1 MAPAIK
7 NPPPGKEPSPG
18 LARERTRLAWSRTV
32 IAFAAVGGALLKTD
46 IAAGAIV
53 VAMAVLLW
61 VLVRIIPG
69 QPGGGASPARL
80 RLVAMT
86 VAGVAVVAL
95 AVSFLA
101 HRA

>member
-1 MAPAIK
+1 MAPAARK
-7 NPPPGKEPSPG
+7 PPPGREPPPS
-18 LARERTRLAWSRTV
+18 LARERTRLAWNRTV

-61 VLVRIIPG
+61 VLFRVIPD
-69 QPGGGASPARL
+69 QAGGAASPARM
-80 RLVAMT
+80 RLVAVT

-95 AVSFLA
+95 VVALLGRGV
-101 HRA
+101 